1 MALIEREHL
10 LSDLAETYATAAS
23 GQGRVALVDGGVASG
38 KTRLV
43 NAAAEVAAGD
53 GALVLTAACSVAESG
68 IRLGVVGQLFH
79 SLRAQTSSADHL
91 SLLRR
96 DNNLTE
102 ESDAAA
108 LRQGEAQLLEEV
120 CQVLLDV
127 ATDRTL
133 VIVVD
138 DVQFADPLSLQ
149 ALLYLQRRI
158 RFTRMLLVLSGCVGA
173 RPEAAAF
180 RAELTRQPHCRQ
192 LRLLP
197 LSRDGVGRLLAE
209 RIRPDAARRLAA
221 SAHAISGGNPLLV
234 HALVDDSFVEA
245 DGDVAPTVGESFAQA
260 ALACLHRSDPRLLD
274 VARALAVVGP
284 SVPAGLVAGLV
295 GLGAAAARQVL
306 GALAEAGLT
315 QGHSFHHPAV
325 RAAVLD
331 DCPPQT
337 QSALR
342 SRAARLLH
350 EDGASTAEVAAH
362 LVGIDGP
369 AEPWATPVLVAAAGE
384 AVADGAVRRATDY
397 LELALRSAPKGPE
410 RAAAEAALV
419 RVHWRAEPEAVPRH
433 LSALLAA
440 GRAGFLD
447 EADTLL
453 LARSLAWHGRHVDA
467 AEALGGV
474 GDLATHPDPDLGADY
489 LATRD
494 WLRHC
499 HPHGGNPA
507 GPVVDDHGVAVDRAE
522 EVLQRARAGD
532 SLLVSVWHALRVLVH
547 AEHLDR
553 AADWCEKLAEE
564 AASHGITSWRA
575 VLDDVRA
582 AIALCRGDLAAA
594 ERHARDALATMPSAA
609 WGVAVGAPLAHLI
622 LARTMTG
629 QLALAEAALREPT
642 PAAMRQSLFW
652 PQYLRARGV
661 YYDAVDRR
669 HAALADFQT
678 TGQLAVAWGADDPS
692 ALPWRVD
699 LARLYV
705 RMGQSERARTLVTEH
720 LALPGGDTPRA
731 KGMGLRALAAA
742 YAPKQRQV
750 MLREAM
756 DLLHASGDRHEL
768 AHVFADLSQTGH
780 ALGEFGRAKMMG
792 AHALQLAEGCH
803 AELLRRKL
811 KPSHDTLDPQVAGAK
826 DGLATLTDAERRVVN
841 LAARG
846 HTNREIGDRLFIT
859 VSTVEQHLTRA
870 YRKLKISTRTELV
883 HIDPPKGV
891 RGKRRRQGVA
901 PGGPRSDDRETTMR
915 SDPP

>member
-10 LSDLAETYATAAS
+10 LSDLAETYATAAA

-79 SLRAQTSSADHL
+79 SLRAQTATADHL
-91 SLLRR
+91 PLLRR
-96 DNNLTE
+96 DDAPSG
-102 ESDAAA
+102 ESGTPA
-108 LRQGEAQLLEEV
+108 LRHGEAQLLEDV
-120 CQVLLDV
+120 CQALLDV
-127 ATDRTL
+127 AADRTL
-133 VIVVD
+133 VVVVD

-158 RFTRMLLVLSGCVGA
+158 RFARMLLVVSGCVGA

-180 RAELTRQPHCRQ
+180 RAELTRQPHCRH

-209 RIRPDAARRLAA
+209 RIRPEAAKQLAA
-221 SAHAISGGNPLLV
+221 SAHLISGGNPMLV
-234 HALVDDSFVEA
+234 HALVDDSLAGGVVDA
-245 DGDVAPTVGESFAQA
+245 APTVGESFVQA

-274 VARALAVVGP
+274 VARVLAIVGP
-284 SVPAGLVAGLV
+284 SVSVGLVAGLV
-295 GLGAAAARQVL
+295 GLSAAAVRQVL

-315 QGHSFHHPAV
+315 QGHVYQHPAV
-325 RAAVLD
+325 RAAVLE
-331 DCPPQT
+331 DCPQQT

-350 EDGASTAEVAAH
+350 EDGASAAEVAAH
-362 LVGIDGP
+362 LVGIGEP
-369 AEPWATPVLVAAAGE
+369 AEAWAAPVLVTAAGE
-384 AVADGAVRRATDY
+384 AVAAGAVRYAVDC
-397 LELALRSAPKGPE
+397 LDLALRSTRDGRV
-410 RAAAEAALV
+410 RAVAEAALV
-419 RVHWRAEPEAVPRH
+419 RAYWRADPEAVPRH
-433 LSALLAA
+433 LSSLLEA
-440 GRAGFLD
+440 GRAGLLD

-467 AEALGGV
+467 EEALGGL
-474 GDLATHPDPDLGADY
+474 GDLAAHPDPDLGADY
-489 LATRD
+489 LATRR
-494 WLRHC
+494 WLRYC
-499 HPHGGNPA
+499 RPHGGD
-507 GPVVDDHGVAVDRAE
+507 PVGSPGDDRGSPVDRAE

-532 SLLVSVWHALRVLVH
+532 SLLVSVWDALRVLVH
-547 AEHLDR
+547 ADHLDR

-564 AASHGITSWRA
+564 AEAYEITSWRA
-575 VLDDVRA
+575 VLSDVRA
-582 AIALCRGDLAAA
+582 AIALCRGDLGVA
-594 ERHARDALATMPSAA
+594 ERHARDALATMPPAA
-609 WGVAVGAPLAHLI
+609 WGVAVGSPLAHLV

-629 QLALAEAALREPT
+629 QLPLAETALREST

-678 TGQLAVAWGADDPS
+678 TGQLAVTWGVDDPG

-699 LARLYV
+699 LARLHV
-705 RMGQSERARTLVTEH
+705 RMGRPDRARKLVTEH
-720 LALPGGDTPRA
+720 LALPGGDAPRA

-780 ALGEFGRAKMMG
+780 ALGEFGRAKMMS

-811 KPSHDTLDPQVAGAK
+811 RPAHDTLDPPVAGARE
-826 DGLATLTDAERRVVN
+826 GLATLTDAERRVVN

-883 HIDPPKGV
+883 HIDPPKGA
-891 RGKRRRQGVA
+891 RGRRRRRDVA
-901 PGGPRSDDRETTMR
+901 PAEPAGEP
-915 SDPP
+915 

>member
-10 LSDLAETYATAAS
+10 LTDLAGTYATAAA

-43 NAAAEVAAGD
+43 NAVAEMAAGD
-53 GALVLTAACSVAESG
+53 GALVLTAACSVAESM
-68 IRLGVVGQLFH
+68 IALGVVGQLFH
-79 SLRAQTSSADHL
+79 SLRAQTTSTDHL
-91 SLLRR
+91 PLLRR
-96 DNNLTE
+96 DTGPAG
-102 ESDAAA
+102 SPDSPA
-108 LRQGEAQLLEEV
+108 LRHADAQLLEEV

-127 ATDRTL
+127 AADRPL
-133 VIVVD
+133 VVLVD
-138 DVQFADPLSLQ
+138 DVQFADSLSLQ

-158 RFTRMLLVLSGCVGA
+158 RFARVLLVLSGCVGA

-180 RAELTRQPHCRQ
+180 RAELTRQPHCHH

-197 LSRDGVGRLLAE
+197 LSPDGVGRLLAE
-209 RIRPDAARRLAA
+209 RIRPADARRLAA
-221 SAHAISGGNPLLV
+221 SAHAVSGGNPMLV
-234 HALVDDSFVEA
+234 HALLDDALTGA
-245 DGDVAPTVGESFAQA
+245 DGELAPTVGESFVQA

-274 VARALAVVGP
+274 VARALAIVGP
-284 SVPAGLVAGLV
+284 SASAGLVTGLV
-295 GLGAAAARQVL
+295 GLCAATTRQVL

-315 QGHSFHHPAV
+315 EGHSYHHPAV

-331 DCPPQT
+331 DCPPPT
-337 QSALR
+337 QSGLQ

-350 EDGASTAEVAAH
+350 EDGASAAEVAAH
-362 LVGIDGP
+362 LVGGGEP
-369 AEPWATPVLVAAAGE
+369 AEPWAAPVLVAAAGE
-384 AVADGAVRRATDY
+384 AVAGGALRHAVDC
-397 LELALRSAPKGPE
+397 LELALRSTEDGRE
-410 RAAAEAALV
+410 RAAVEAALV
-419 RVHWRAEPEAVPRH
+419 RVHWRGDPEAVPRH
-433 LSALLAA
+433 LSSLARA
-440 GRAGFLD
+440 GRAGLLD

-453 LARSLAWHGRHVDA
+453 LARSLAWQGRYDEA

-474 GDLATHPDPDLGADY
+474 GDLSTHPDPDLGADH
-489 LATRD
+489 LATRE

-499 HPHGGNPA
+499 HPHGGD
-507 GPVVDDHGVAVDRAE
+507 GPGDRGPDAAVDRAE
-522 EVLQRARAGD
+522 EVLQRARPGD
-532 SLLVSVWHALRVLVH
+532 SLLVSVWHALRVLIH
-547 AEHLDR
+547 ADHPDR
-553 AADWCEKLAEE
+553 AGEWCEKLAEE
-564 AASHGITSWRA
+564 AEAHELTSWRA
-575 VLDDVRA
+575 VLTDVRA
-582 AIALCRGDLAAA
+582 AVALCRGDLAAA
-594 ERHARDALATMPSAA
+594 ERHARDALATMPPAA
-609 WGVAVGAPLAHLI
+609 WGVAVGSPLAHLV
-622 LARTMTG
+622 LACTMTG
-629 QLALAEAALREPT
+629 QLARAEAVLREPT

-678 TGQLAVAWGADDPS
+678 TGQLAVGWGADHPS

-705 RMGQSERARTLVTEH
+705 RMGRPDRARKLVTEH
-720 LALPGGDTPRA
+720 LALPGGDAPRA

-803 AELLRRKL
+803 AELLRRRL
-811 KPSHDTLDPQVAGAK
+811 KPSDDTLDPGVAGAK

-883 HIDPPKGV
+883 HIDPPKGA
-891 RGKRRRQGVA
+891 RGARRRRVA
-901 PGGPRSDDRETTMR
+901 PVGPPSGDKETTMR
-915 SDPP
+915 SDTT

>member
-10 LSDLAETYATAAS
+10 LADLAETYATAAA

-43 NAAAEVAAGD
+43 NAAAEVAAGA
-53 GALVLTAACSVAESG
+53 GALVLTAACSVAEST
-68 IRLGVVGQLFH
+68 IRLGVIGQLFH
-79 SLRAQTSSADHL
+79 SLRAQTMSADHL
-91 SLLRR
+91 PLLRR
-96 DNNLTE
+96 DDGPGGDPE
-102 ESDAAA
+102 APA
-108 LRQGEAQLLEEV
+108 LRHHEARLLEDV

-127 ATDRTL
+127 AAERAL
-133 VIVVD
+133 VVVVD

-158 RFTRMLLVLSGCVGA
+158 RFARMMLVLSGCVGA

-180 RAELTRQPHCRQ
+180 RAELTRQPHCRL
-192 LRLLP
+192 LRLPP
-197 LSRDGVGRLLAE
+197 LSPDGVGRLLAE
-209 RIRPDAARRLAA
+209 RIPPDAARRLAA
-221 SAHAISGGNPLLV
+221 SAHVLSGGNPMLV
-234 HALVDDSFVEA
+234 HALVEDSLADADDA
-245 DGDVAPTVGESFAQA
+245 AAPTVGESFVQA

-274 VARALAVVGP
+274 VARALAIVGP
-284 SVPAGLVAGLV
+284 SGSAGLVAGLV
-295 GLGAAAARQVL
+295 GLSPAATRQVL

-315 QGHSFHHPAV
+315 RGPAYHHPAV

-331 DCPPQT
+331 DCPPDV

-342 SRAARLLH
+342 TRAARLLH
-350 EDGASTAEVAAH
+350 EEGAGAAEVTAH
-362 LVGIDGP
+362 LLRAGEP
-369 AEPWATPVLVAAAGE
+369 AEPWATPVLVAAARE
-384 AVADGAVRRATDY
+384 AVTGGAVRQAVDC
-397 LELALRSAPKGPE
+397 LELALRSTGEGAA
-410 RAAAEAALV
+410 RAAAQAALV
-419 RVHWRAEPEAVPRH
+419 RVHWRTEPEAVPRH
-433 LSALLAA
+433 LPALLEAA
-440 GRAGFLD
+440 RAGLLD

-453 LARSLAWHGRHVDA
+453 LARSLAWHGRHAEAV
-467 AEALGGV
+467 EALGTV
-474 GDLATHPDPDLGADY
+474 GDLAGHPDPDLGADY

-494 WLRHC
+494 WLLHC
-499 HPHGGNPA
+499 RPRGGGAPGGPGA
-507 GPVVDDHGVAVDRAE
+507 GRGGAVDRAE

-532 SLLVSVWHALRVLVH
+532 SPLVSVWHALRVLVY
-547 AEHLDR
+547 ADHLDR
-553 AADWCEKLAEE
+553 ATEWCEKLAEE
-564 AASHGITSWRA
+564 AEADGLVSWRA
-575 VLDDVRA
+575 VLTDVRA

-594 ERHARDALATMPSAA
+594 ERHAGDALAAMPPAA
-609 WGVAVGAPLAHLI
+609 WGVAVGSPLAHLV
-622 LARTMTG
+622 LARTMTA
-629 QLALAEAALREPT
+629 QLSLAEAALREPT

-669 HAALADFQT
+669 HAAVADFQN
-678 TGQLAVAWGADDPS
+678 TGQLAVTWGADDPA

-699 LARLYV
+699 LARLHV
-705 RMGQSERARTLVTEH
+705 RMGRPDRARKLIAEH
-720 LALPGGDTPRA
+720 LALPGGDAPRV

-803 AELLRRKL
+803 AELLRRRL
-811 KPSHDTLDPQVAGAK
+811 KPSHDTLDPAVAGAK

-883 HIDPPKGV
+883 HIDAP
-891 RGKRRRQGVA
+891 RTARTRRRRRDVA
-901 PGGPRSDDRETTMR
+901 TAEPAGDAGP
-915 SDPP
+915 

>member
-10 LSDLAETYATAAS
+10 LSDLVETYATAAA

-43 NAAAEVAAGD
+43 NAVTEVAVGE
-53 GALVLTAACSVAESG
+53 GALVLTAACSVAESM
-68 IRLGVVGQLFH
+68 IPLGVVGQLFH
-79 SLRAQTSSADHL
+79 SLRAQTTSTGHL
-91 SLLRR
+91 PLLRR
-96 DNNLTE
+96 DTGPAGNP
-102 ESDAAA
+102 DAPT
-108 LRQGEAQLLEEV
+108 LRHGDAQLLEDV

-127 ATDRTL
+127 AADKPL
-133 VIVVD
+133 VVVVD
-138 DVQFADPLSLQ
+138 DVQFADSLSLQ

-158 RFTRMLLVLSGCVGA
+158 RFARVLLVLSGCVGA

-180 RAELTRQPHCRQ
+180 RAELTRQPHCRH

-197 LSRDGVGRLLAE
+197 LSPEGVGRLLAE
-209 RIRPDAARRLAA
+209 RIRPEAARRLAA
-221 SAHAISGGNPLLV
+221 SAHAVSGGNPMLV
-234 HALVDDSFVEA
+234 HALLDDALTGA
-245 DGDVAPTVGESFAQA
+245 DGDVAPTVGASFVQA

-284 SVPAGLVAGLV
+284 SASPGLVTGLV
-295 GLGAAAARQVL
+295 GLCAATTRQVL

-315 QGHSFHHPAV
+315 EGHSYHHPAV

-337 QSALR
+337 QSDLR
-342 SRAARLLH
+342 SRAALLLH
-350 EDGASTAEVAAH
+350 EDGASAAEVAAH
-362 LVGIDGP
+362 LVGVGGP
-369 AEPWATPVLVAAAGE
+369 AGSWAVPVLVAAAGE
-384 AVADGAVRRATDY
+384 AVAGGAARHAVDC
-397 LELALRSAPKGPE
+397 LELALRSTEDDRE
-410 RAAAEAALV
+410 RAAVEAALV
-419 RVHWRAEPEAVPRH
+419 RVHWRSDPEAVPRH
-433 LSALLAA
+433 LSSLAGA
-440 GRAGFLD
+440 ARAGLLD

-453 LARSLAWHGRHVDA
+453 LARSLAWQGRHDEAV
-467 AEALGGV
+467 EALDGV
-474 GDLATHPDPDLGADY
+474 GDLTTHPDPDLGADD
-489 LATRD
+489 LATRE

-499 HPHGGNPA
+499 RPHGGD
-507 GPVVDDHGVAVDRAE
+507 GPGDPGPGAAVDRAE
-522 EVLQRARAGD
+522 EVLQRARPGD
-532 SLLVSVWHALRVLVH
+532 SLLVSVWHALRVLIG
-547 AEHLDR
+547 ADQLDR

-564 AASHGITSWRA
+564 AESHGITSWRA
-575 VLDDVRA
+575 VLTDVRA
-582 AIALCRGDLAAA
+582 AVALCRGDLAAA
-594 ERHARDALATMPSAA
+594 ERHARDALATMPPTA
-609 WGVAVGAPLAHLI
+609 WGVAVGSPLAHLV
-622 LARTMTG
+622 LACTMTG
-629 QLALAEAALREPT
+629 QLAEAEAALREPT

-678 TGQLAVAWGADDPS
+678 AGQLAVGWGADDPS

-705 RMGQSERARTLVTEH
+705 RMGRPDQARKLVTEH
-720 LALPGGDTPRA
+720 LALPGGDAPRA

-811 KPSHDTLDPQVAGAK
+811 KPSDDTLEAGVAGAK

-883 HIDPPKGV
+883 HIDPPKGA
-891 RGKRRRQGVA
+891 RGTRRRRVA
-901 PGGPRSDDRETTMR
+901 PVGPPSGDKETTMR
-915 SDPP
+915 SDTT